1 MPKENNSIK
10 PFDDISPMNRKD
22 DVSPIVEKDTP

>member
-22 DVSPIVEKDTP
+22 DVSPVEKNTP